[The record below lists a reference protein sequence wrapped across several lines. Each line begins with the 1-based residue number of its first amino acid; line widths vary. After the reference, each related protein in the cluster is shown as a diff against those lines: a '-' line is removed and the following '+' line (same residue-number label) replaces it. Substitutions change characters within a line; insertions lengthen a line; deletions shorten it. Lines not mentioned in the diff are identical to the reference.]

1 MWLYSI
7 LLAATQLIYRRNEYL
22 SVTSQCT
29 LVLPFRH
36 INTHKQGQVWV
47 VVSNKKKNTQIYKN
61 DILITFSTSLEELW
75 GICLRTTLKKGYICV
90 CSLNQKV
97 SHPSHLIQ
105 VIIVSENLQ
114 CVSKFI
120 TLAQLSWRALKFN
133 LLCFTCTVIHSKF
146 WYEMFY
152 LLTFSCENVCLLST
166 IVKQGT
172 KLSAKV

>member
-1 MWLYSI
+1 MKHMWLYSI

-75 GICLRTTLKKGYICV
+75 GICLRTTLKKRLHLCMFSESKSFTPITFNTGDNCLRELAMCIKIHHPG
-90 CSLNQKV
+90 STFLKGSKV
-97 SHPSHLIQ
+97 HPPLLHLH
-105 VIIVSENLQ
+105 SD
-114 CVSKFI
+114 
-120 TLAQLSWRALKFN
+120 AQQILIW
-133 LLCFTCTVIHSKF
+133 
-146 WYEMFY
+146 
-152 LLTFSCENVCLLST
+152 NVLP
-166 IVKQGT
+166 IDF
-172 KLSAKV
+172 